1 VRLPF
6 SRLNPF
12 ALPAIS
18 GVKNPA
24 LEGKNSQPDRA
35 FAKASNRASDG
46 LKKTKKT
53 LCVQYFTTGD
63 FALGA

>member
-1 VRLPF
+1 
-6 SRLNPF
+6 
-12 ALPAIS
+12 
-18 GVKNPA
+18 

-46 LKKTKKT
+46 LKKTQKT
-53 LCVQYFTTGD
+53 PHVQLLNTGY